1 MWHMLWPVLVVI
13 LANTVYHISTKS
25 TPAGISPFASL
36 ALTYAIAGAV
46 SLVMFFLTAEQKN
59 ILQEITK
66 ANWATYVLSAAIV
79 FLEFGYLMVY
89 RAGWPVST
97 ASLVCNLTVS
107 CILLF
112 AGLLLYKEVI
122 SARQM
127 MGILVCGAG
136 LFLVSK

>member
-13 LANTVYHISTKS
+13 CANTVYHISAKS

>member
-13 LANTVYHISTKS
+13 CANTVYHIIAKS

>member
-13 LANTVYHISTKS
+13 CANTVYHISAKS

-36 ALTYAIAGAV
+36 ALTYAIAGVV